1 MSNIS
6 VSKYYLYKF
15 QSTQTLDQI
24 TAQQHPAL
32 SQYYRLIFFFLQHTG
47 DIWLNKKLTVT
58 AFNHFQDQRS

>member
-24 TAQQHPAL
+24 TAPQHPAL
-32 SQYYRLIFFFLQHTG
+32 SQYYKLIFFF
-47 DIWLNKKLTVT
+47 T
-58 AFNHFQDQRS
+58 AYRRYLAQQKINSDSF